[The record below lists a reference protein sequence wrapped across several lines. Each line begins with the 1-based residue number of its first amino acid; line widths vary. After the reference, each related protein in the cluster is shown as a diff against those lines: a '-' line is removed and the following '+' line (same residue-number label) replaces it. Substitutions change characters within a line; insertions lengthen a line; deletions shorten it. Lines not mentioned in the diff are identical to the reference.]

1 MDKNNEKIEKKITST
16 ATSNVNCEKPMKYY
30 IIAGEASG
38 DLHGSNLIKEIKNLD
53 PAASIR
59 AWGGDLMKDAG
70 ASLVKHYRDLAFMG
84 FLEVIKNLPTIL
96 QNIKFCKQDIEAW
109 QPDVLVLIDYPGFNL
124 RIAEWAKKHG
134 CKVVYYIA
142 PQVWAWKENRVKKMK
157 LCIDKMFCILPF
169 EKDYF
174 KNKWNWD
181 VTYVGHPLLRV
192 IESFK
197 STTPLVT
204 ENKKVIALLPG
215 SRKQEIVKM
224 LPIMLS
230 VTPHFPAYTF
240 MVAQA
245 PGQDAPFYNRFLMGY
260 ANVTLIKNSTYDLLS
275 MADAAL
281 VTSGT
286 ATLETALFKVP
297 EVVCY
302 KTSKFSYQIAKW
314 LVKIKFIS
322 LVNLIM
328 DKEIVQEIIQENLT
342 EQHLTTALRNITENE
357 ANRKEVMDNYQLL
370 HTLLAAGGGEASA
383 KVAQEIV
390 AFAGP
395 KLFIQE
401 G

>member
-1 MDKNNEKIEKKITST
+1 
-16 ATSNVNCEKPMKYY
+16 MKYY

-38 DLHGSNLIKEIKNLD
+38 DLHGSNLIKEIKKLD
-53 PAASIR
+53 PTASIK
-59 AWGGDLMKDAG
+59 AWGGDLMQQAG

-96 QNIKFCKQDIEAW
+96 QNIRFCKQDIEAW
-109 QPDVLVLIDYPGFNL
+109 QPDVLVLVDYPGFNL
-124 RIAEWAKKHG
+124 RIAEWAKKNG
-134 CKVVYYIA
+134 FRVVYYIA

-157 LCIDKMFCILPF
+157 RCIDKMFCILPF

-181 VTYVGHPLLRV
+181 VNYVGHPLLRV
-192 IESFK
+192 IESFT

-204 ENKKVIALLPG
+204 DNKKVIALLPG
-215 SRKQEIVKM
+215 SRKQEIIKM

-260 ANVTLIKNSTYDLLS
+260 ANVTLVKNSTYELLS
-275 MADAAL
+275 VADAAL

-302 KTSKFSYQIAKW
+302 KTSKFSYRIAKW

-328 DKEIVQEIIQENLT
+328 DKEIVKEIIQENLT
-342 EQHLTTALRNITENE
+342 EQHLTNALRNITENE
-357 ANRKEVMDNYQLL
+357 LQRKEVMNNYESL
-370 HTLLAAGGGEASA
+370 HALLAAGGEDASA
-383 KVAQEIV
+383 KVAKEIV
-390 AFAGP
+390 ALAGP
-395 KLFIQE
+395 KLFIDE

>member
-1 MDKNNEKIEKKITST
+1 
-16 ATSNVNCEKPMKYY
+16 MKYY

-38 DLHGSNLIKEIKNLD
+38 DLHGSNLIKEIKKLD
-53 PAASIR
+53 PNASIK
-59 AWGGDLMKDAG
+59 AWGGDLMQQAG

-96 QNIKFCKQDIEAW
+96 QNIRFCKQDIEAW
-109 QPDVLVLIDYPGFNL
+109 QPDVLVLVDYPGFNL
-124 RIAEWAKKHG
+124 RIAEWAKKNG
-134 CKVVYYIA
+134 FKVVYYIA

-197 STTPLVT
+197 STTPLST
-204 ENKKVIALLPG
+204 GNKKVIALLPG
-215 SRKQEIVKM
+215 SRKQEIIKM

-230 VTPHFPAYTF
+230 VTPHFPGYTF

-245 PGQDAPFYNRFLMGY
+245 PGQDAPFYNRYLMGY
-260 ANVTLIKNSTYDLLS
+260 SNVTLIKNSTYELLTI
-275 MADAAL
+275 ADAAL

-302 KTSKFSYQIAKW
+302 KTSKFSYQIAKR

-328 DKEIVQEIIQENLT
+328 DKEIVREIIQENLT
-342 EQHLTTALRNITENE
+342 EQQLTNALRNITENE
-357 ANRKEVMDNYQLL
+357 EHRKEVMNNYQSL
-370 HTLLAAGGGEASA
+370 HALLAAGGEDASA
-383 KVAQEIV
+383 KVAKEIV
-390 AFAGP
+390 ALAGP
-395 KLFIQE
+395 KLFIDE

>member
-1 MDKNNEKIEKKITST
+1 
-16 ATSNVNCEKPMKYY
+16 MKYY

-38 DLHGSNLIKEIKNLD
+38 DLHGSNLIKEIKHLD

-124 RIAEWAKKHG
+124 RIADWAKKHG
-134 CKVVYYIA
+134 CKVVYFIA

-204 ENKKVIALLPG
+204 DNKKVIALLPG

-230 VTPHFPAYTF
+230 VTPHFPNYTF

-260 ANVTLIKNSTYDLLS
+260 ANVTLIKNSTYELLS
-275 MADAAL
+275 IADAAL

>member
-1 MDKNNEKIEKKITST
+1 
-16 ATSNVNCEKPMKYY
+16 MKYY

-38 DLHGSNLIKEIKNLD
+38 DLHGSNLIKEIKTLD
-53 PAASIR
+53 PTASIK
-59 AWGGDLMKDAG
+59 AWGGDLMQQAG

-96 QNIKFCKQDIEAW
+96 QNIRFCKQDIEAW
-109 QPDVLVLIDYPGFNL
+109 QPDVLVLVDYPGFNL
-124 RIAEWAKKHG
+124 RIAEWAKKNG
-134 CKVVYYIA
+134 FKVIYYIA

-197 STTPLVT
+197 STTPLT
-204 ENKKVIALLPG
+204 TDNKKVIALLPG
-215 SRKQEIVKM
+215 SRKQEIIKM

-260 ANVTLIKNSTYDLLS
+260 SNVTLIKNSTYDLLS
-275 MADAAL
+275 IADAAL

-302 KTSKFSYQIAKW
+302 KTSKFSYQIAKR

-328 DKEIVQEIIQENLT
+328 DKEIVREIIQENLT

-357 ANRKEVMDNYQLL
+357 EHRKEVMNNYASL
-370 HTLLAAGGGEASA
+370 HALLAAGGGDASA
-383 KVAQEIV
+383 KVAKEIV
-390 AFAGP
+390 AYAGP
-395 KLFIQE
+395 KLFIDE

>member
-1 MDKNNEKIEKKITST
+1 
-16 ATSNVNCEKPMKYY
+16 MKYY

-38 DLHGSNLIKEIKNLD
+38 DLHGSNLIKEIKRLD

-124 RIAEWAKKHG
+124 RIAEWAKKNG
-134 CKVVYYIA
+134 FKVVYYIA

-157 LCIDKMFCILPF
+157 VCIDKMFCILPF

-181 VTYVGHPLLRV
+181 VTYVGHPLLPV
-192 IESFK
+192 IASFK
-197 STTPLVT
+197 STNPLVT

-215 SRKQEIVKM
+215 SRKQEIIKM
-224 LPIMLS
+224 LPVMLS
-230 VTPHFPAYTF
+230 VTPHFPGYTF

-275 MADAAL
+275 IADAAL

-342 EQHLTTALRNITENE
+342 EQHLTTALRGITENE
-357 ANRKEVMDNYQLL
+357 VTIKEVMENYQSL
-370 HTLLAAGGGEASA
+370 HTLLAAGGEDASI
-383 KVAQEIV
+383 KVAKEIV

>member
-1 MDKNNEKIEKKITST
+1 
-16 ATSNVNCEKPMKYY
+16 MKYY

-38 DLHGSNLIKEIKNLD
+38 DLHGSNLIKEIKHLD

-84 FLEVIKNLPTIL
+84 FSEVIKNLPTIF

-124 RIAEWAKKHG
+124 RIADWAKKHG

-157 LCIDKMFCILPF
+157 VCIDKMFCILPF

-181 VTYVGHPLLRV
+181 VTYVGHPLLPV
-192 IESFK
+192 IASFK
-197 STTPLVT
+197 STIPLIT

-215 SRKQEIVKM
+215 SRKQEIIKM

-230 VTPHFPAYTF
+230 VTPHFPGYTF

-245 PGQDAPFYNRFLMGY
+245 PGQDAPFYNRYLIGY
-260 ANVTLIKNSTYDLLS
+260 SNVTLIKNSTYDLLTI
-275 MADAAL
+275 ADAAL

-302 KTSKFSYQIAKW
+302 KTSKLSYQIAKW

-328 DKEIVQEIIQENLT
+328 DKKIVQEIIQENLT
-342 EQHLTTALRNITENE
+342 EQHLTTALRGITENE
-357 ANRKEVMDNYQLL
+357 VTIKEVMENYQSL
-370 HTLLAAGGGEASA
+370 HTLLAAGGEDASI
-383 KVAQEIV
+383 KVAKEIV

>member
-1 MDKNNEKIEKKITST
+1 
-16 ATSNVNCEKPMKYY
+16 MKYY

-38 DLHGSNLIKEIKNLD
+38 DLHGSNLIKEIKKLD
-53 PAASIR
+53 PTASIK
-59 AWGGDLMKDAG
+59 AWGGDLMQQAG

-96 QNIKFCKQDIEAW
+96 QNIRFCKQDIEAW
-109 QPDVLVLIDYPGFNL
+109 QPDVLVLVDYPGFNL
-124 RIAEWAKKHG
+124 RIAEWAKKNG
-134 CKVVYYIA
+134 FKVVYYIA

-197 STTPLVT
+197 STTPLST
-204 ENKKVIALLPG
+204 DNKKVIALLPG
-215 SRKQEIVKM
+215 SRKQEIIKM

-230 VTPHFPAYTF
+230 VTPHFPGYTF

-260 ANVTLIKNSTYDLLS
+260 SNVTLIKNSTYDLLTI
-275 MADAAL
+275 ADAAL

-302 KTSKFSYQIAKW
+302 KTSKFSYQIAKK

-328 DKEIVQEIIQENLT
+328 DKEIVREIIQENLT
-342 EQHLTTALRNITENE
+342 EQNLTTALRNITENE
-357 ANRKEVMDNYQLL
+357 EHRKEVMNNYESL
-370 HTLLAAGGGEASA
+370 HALLAAGGEDASA
-383 KVAQEIV
+383 KVAKEIV
-390 AFAGP
+390 ALAGP
-395 KLFIQE
+395 KLFIDE

>member
-1 MDKNNEKIEKKITST
+1 
-16 ATSNVNCEKPMKYY
+16 MKYY

-38 DLHGSNLIKEIKNLD
+38 DLHGSNLIKEIKRLD

-124 RIAEWAKKHG
+124 RIAEWAKKQG

-142 PQVWAWKENRVKKMK
+142 PQVWAWKENRVKKMRV
-157 LCIDKMFCILPF
+157 CIDKMFCILPF

-181 VTYVGHPLLRV
+181 VTYVGHPLLPV
-192 IESFK
+192 IASFK
-197 STTPLVT
+197 SINPLVT

-215 SRKQEIVKM
+215 SRKQEIIKM
-224 LPIMLS
+224 LPVMLS
-230 VTPHFPAYTF
+230 VTPHFPNYTF

-275 MADAAL
+275 IADAAL

-342 EQHLTTALRNITENE
+342 EQHLTTALRGITENE
-357 ANRKEVMDNYQLL
+357 VTINEVMENYQSL
-370 HTLLAAGGGEASA
+370 HTLLAAGGEDAST
-383 KVAQEIV
+383 KVAKEIV

>member
-1 MDKNNEKIEKKITST
+1 
-16 ATSNVNCEKPMKYY
+16 MKYY

-38 DLHGSNLIKEIKNLD
+38 DLHGSNLIKEIKRLD

-124 RIAEWAKKHG
+124 RIAEWAKKQG

-157 LCIDKMFCILPF
+157 VCIDKMFCILPF

-181 VTYVGHPLLRV
+181 VTYVGHPLLPV
-192 IESFK
+192 IASFK
-197 STTPLVT
+197 SSNPLVT
-204 ENKKVIALLPG
+204 DNKKVIALLPG
-215 SRKQEIVKM
+215 SRKQEIIKM
-224 LPIMLS
+224 LPVMLS
-230 VTPHFPAYTF
+230 VTPHFPGYTF

-260 ANVTLIKNSTYDLLS
+260 TNVTLIKNSTYDLLS
-275 MADAAL
+275 IADAAL

-342 EQHLTTALRNITENE
+342 EQHLTTALRGITENE
-357 ANRKEVMDNYQLL
+357 VTIKEVMENYQSL
-370 HTLLAAGGGEASA
+370 HTLLAAGGEDASI
-383 KVAQEIV
+383 KVAKEIV

>member
-1 MDKNNEKIEKKITST
+1 
-16 ATSNVNCEKPMKYY
+16 MKYY

-38 DLHGSNLIKEIKNLD
+38 DLHGSNLIKEIKRLD

-109 QPDVLVLIDYPGFNL
+109 QPDVLVLVDYPGFNL
-124 RIAEWAKKHG
+124 RIAEWAKKNG
-134 CKVVYYIA
+134 FKVVYYIA
-142 PQVWAWKENRVKKMK
+142 PQVWAWKENRVKKMRV
-157 LCIDKMFCILPF
+157 CIDKMFCILPF

-181 VTYVGHPLLRV
+181 VTYVGHPLLPV
-192 IESFK
+192 IASFK
-197 STTPLVT
+197 STNPLVT

-215 SRKQEIVKM
+215 SRKQEIIKM
-224 LPIMLS
+224 LPVMLS
-230 VTPHFPAYTF
+230 VTPHFPNYTF

-260 ANVTLIKNSTYDLLS
+260 TNVTLIKNSTYDLLS
-275 MADAAL
+275 IADAAL

-342 EQHLTTALRNITENE
+342 EQHLTTALRGITENE
-357 ANRKEVMDNYQLL
+357 VTIKEVMENYQSL
-370 HTLLAAGGGEASA
+370 HTLLAAGGEDAST
-383 KVAQEIV
+383 KVAKEIV

>member
-1 MDKNNEKIEKKITST
+1 
-16 ATSNVNCEKPMKYY
+16 MKYY

-38 DLHGSNLIKEIKNLD
+38 DLHGSNLIKEIKKLD
-53 PAASIR
+53 PNASIK
-59 AWGGDLMKDAG
+59 AWGGDLMQQAG

-96 QNIKFCKQDIEAW
+96 QNIRFCKQDIEAW
-109 QPDVLVLIDYPGFNL
+109 QPDVLVLVDYPGFNL
-124 RIAEWAKKHG
+124 RIAEWAKKNG
-134 CKVVYYIA
+134 FKVVYYIS

-197 STTPLVT
+197 STTPLST
-204 ENKKVIALLPG
+204 GNKKVIALLPG
-215 SRKQEIVKM
+215 SRKQEIIKM

-230 VTPHFPAYTF
+230 VTPHFPGYTF

-245 PGQDAPFYNRFLMGY
+245 PGQDAPFYNRYLMGY
-260 ANVTLIKNSTYDLLS
+260 SNVTLIKNSTYELLTI
-275 MADAAL
+275 ADAAL

-302 KTSKFSYQIAKW
+302 KTSKFSYQIAKR

-328 DKEIVQEIIQENLT
+328 DKEIVREIIQENLT
-342 EQHLTTALRNITENE
+342 EQQLTNALRNITENE
-357 ANRKEVMDNYQLL
+357 EHRKEVMNNYQSL
-370 HTLLAAGGGEASA
+370 HALLAAGGEDASA
-383 KVAQEIV
+383 KVAKEIV
-390 AFAGP
+390 ALAGP
-395 KLFIQE
+395 KLFIDE

>member
-1 MDKNNEKIEKKITST
+1 
-16 ATSNVNCEKPMKYY
+16 MKYY

-38 DLHGSNLIKEIKNLD
+38 DLHGSNIIKEIKHLD
-53 PAASIR
+53 PSASIR

-96 QNIKFCKQDIEAW
+96 QNIKFCKQDIDAW

-124 RIAEWAKKHG
+124 RIADWAKKNG
-134 CKVVYYIA
+134 FKVVYYIA

-169 EKDYF
+169 EKEYF

-181 VTYVGHPLLRV
+181 VTYVGHPLLPV
-192 IESFK
+192 IASFK
-197 STTPLVT
+197 STNPLVT
-204 ENKKVIALLPG
+204 DNKKVIALLPG
-215 SRKQEIVKM
+215 SRKQEIIKM

-230 VTPHFPAYTF
+230 VTPHFPNYTF

-260 ANVTLIKNSTYDLLS
+260 SNVTLIKNSTYDLLTI
-275 MADAAL
+275 ADAAL

-357 ANRKEVMDNYQLL
+357 TKRNEVMDNYASL
-370 HTLLAAGGGEASA
+370 HALLAAGGGDAST
-383 KVAQEIV
+383 KVAQEIM
-390 AFAGP
+390 ALAGP

>member
-1 MDKNNEKIEKKITST
+1 
-16 ATSNVNCEKPMKYY
+16 MKYY

-38 DLHGSNLIKEIKNLD
+38 DLHGSNLIKEIKHLD

-124 RIAEWAKKHG
+124 RIADWAKKHG

-197 STTPLVT
+197 STNPLVT
-204 ENKKVIALLPG
+204 DNKKVIALLPG

-275 MADAAL
+275 IADAAL

>member
-1 MDKNNEKIEKKITST
+1 
-16 ATSNVNCEKPMKYY
+16 MKYY

-38 DLHGSNLIKEIKNLD
+38 DLHGSNLIKEIKRLD

-109 QPDVLVLIDYPGFNL
+109 QPDVLVLVDYPGFNL
-124 RIAEWAKKHG
+124 RIADWAKKQG
-134 CKVVYYIA
+134 FKVVYYIA

-157 LCIDKMFCILPF
+157 VCIDKMFCILPF

-181 VTYVGHPLLRV
+181 VTYVGHPLLPV
-192 IESFK
+192 IASFK
-197 STTPLVT
+197 SSNPLVT

-215 SRKQEIVKM
+215 SRKQEIIKM
-224 LPIMLS
+224 LPVMLS
-230 VTPHFPAYTF
+230 VTPHFPGYTF

-275 MADAAL
+275 IADAAL

-357 ANRKEVMDNYQLL
+357 VNRKEVMNNYASL
-370 HTLLAAGGGEASA
+370 HTLLAAGGGDAST
-383 KVAQEIV
+383 KVAKEVV
-390 AFAGP
+390 AYAGP
-395 KLFIQE
+395 KLFIDE

>member
-1 MDKNNEKIEKKITST
+1 MDKNNEKIEKKITRT
-16 ATSNVNCEKPMKYY
+16 ATSNVNCKKPMKYY

-38 DLHGSNLIKEIKNLD
+38 DLHGSNLIKEIKHLD

-96 QNIKFCKQDIEAW
+96 QNIKFCKQDIDAW

-124 RIAEWAKKHG
+124 RIADWAKKNG
-134 CKVVYYIA
+134 FKVVYYIA

-181 VTYVGHPLLRV
+181 VTYVGHPLLPV
-192 IESFK
+192 IASFK
-197 STTPLVT
+197 STNPLVT
-204 ENKKVIALLPG
+204 DNKKVIALLPG
-215 SRKQEIVKM
+215 SRKQEIIKM

-230 VTPHFPAYTF
+230 VTPHFPNYTF

-260 ANVTLIKNSTYDLLS
+260 SNVTLIKNSTYELLTI
-275 MADAAL
+275 ADAAL

-357 ANRKEVMDNYQLL
+357 TKRNELMDNYESL
-370 HTLLAAGGGEASA
+370 HALLAAGGGDASA
-383 KVAQEIV
+383 KVAQEIM
-390 AFAGP
+390 ALAGP